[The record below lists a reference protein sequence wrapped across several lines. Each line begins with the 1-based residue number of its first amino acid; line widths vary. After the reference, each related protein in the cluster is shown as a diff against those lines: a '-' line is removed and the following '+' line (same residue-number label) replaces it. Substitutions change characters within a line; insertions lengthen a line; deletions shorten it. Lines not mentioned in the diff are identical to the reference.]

1 MIYFSYGIHHSAEAA
16 AAHSF
21 SETEMTGFNLGDK
34 SEDVSPEKE
43 AFLHYAIDDREDEDR
58 SL

>member
-1 MIYFSYGIHHSAEAA
+1 MIYFGYGVHHSAEAA
-16 AAHSF
+16 AAAHS
-21 SETEMTGFNLGDK
+21 SETEMTGFSHKDK